1 MLGEWR
7 LLPLGLGGHGLAPLS
22 HPPLPPTASNSS
34 SINPNPADF
43 TATHHHGAFYA
54 SWSASWSLIRAWV
67 PLLREENLPSLSD
80 PIISNSPPYK
90 TQIRDAWL
98 RIIASS
104 ARLKLHPERKHLP
117 THHRLPTY
125 FDPLLDGEN
134 EPVPKMSY
142 APQTPAGPSSPNRP
156 CLLIPPN
163 LLNYQAPDRIQSSIS
178 AIISGLA
185 FCDLFQAATNS
196 GKSRLLDGASPQG
209 PSSSLTR
216 MPKSDRFRFLDSG
229 FGN

>member
-117 THHRLPTY
+117 STHHRLPTN
-125 FDPLLDGEN
+125 FDPLFDGEN
-134 EPVPKMSY
+134 EPVLEMSP
-142 APQTPAGPSSPNRP
+142 ALKSANPLRPFIPQPSVPSH
-156 CLLIPPN
+156 
-163 LLNYQAPDRIQSSIS
+163 SS
-178 AIISGLA
+178 
-185 FCDLFQAATNS
+185 
-196 GKSRLLDGASPQG
+196 KSSQ
-209 PSSSLTR
+209 
-216 MPKSDRFRFLDSG
+216 
-229 FGN
+229 